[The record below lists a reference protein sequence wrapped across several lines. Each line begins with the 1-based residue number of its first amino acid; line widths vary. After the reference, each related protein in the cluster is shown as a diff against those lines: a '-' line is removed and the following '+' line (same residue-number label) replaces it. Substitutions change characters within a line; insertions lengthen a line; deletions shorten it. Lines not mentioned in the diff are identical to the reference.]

1 MSKLFAAKL
10 KNISVN
16 ANNFAEC
23 FATFRH
29 PRTSCATLVCTWLQK
44 NATKYN

>member
-10 KNISVN
+10 KNFSVN

-29 PRTSCATLVCTWLQK
+29 PHTSCATLDMYVVTK